1 MLANKLF
8 AVEGLAT
15 GVELT
20 MKSETHLRR
29 RDKSLLDPPFLISYD
44 AFLSLFEQHPN
55 PMWIYDLKT
64 LRFLAVNDAAIRNYL
79 YSREE
84 FENMMIAQLDSTE
97 TSHTRAVRLADA
109 LPESGSPGIWQH
121 RRKNG
126 TTLEAEITSDI
137 MMFNGRKA
145 CLVLASDVTRRER
158 TREALQ
164 ETQERYRDLFDH
176 SSDIV
181 FSTDLNGKFT
191 SLNKAGEMVTGFS
204 SEEAQGMDVARILGP
219 RSLEVVRDLHAE
231 RTIEGRET
239 RYEIEIARKDGQL
252 ITLAMSTSLTRRDGQ
267 PTGVRGIA
275 RDITEQK
282 QLEERLRQSQKM
294 EALGRLA
301 GGIAHDFNNLLGVI
315 IGYGEI
321 LADRLGLQDPL
332 CGFAG
337 ETLKAGRQAASLTQQ
352 LLAFSRKQVLQP
364 KILDLNASIAGVE
377 QLLRRLLRED
387 IDLVFTPSAE
397 LGRVK
402 ADPGQIQQVIMNLA
416 VNARDAMPQGGE
428 LRIETANVD
437 REEGYTRQDPYV
449 AAGHYVLLTVSDA
462 GIGMDEKTRARIFE
476 PFFTTKQFGN
486 GTGLGLAT
494 VYGIVK
500 QSGGYI
506 SVQSQPGKG
515 CSFKIFLPRV
525 KDAEV
530 VSTAGGVRTEV
541 LTGYETVLLVEDAEP
556 FRKLVRMLL
565 ETSGYTV
572 LEARTCTEAA
582 QLAAQHRGSI
592 NLLLTDIVMPQIDGY
607 QLSDHVR
614 FLRPEIKVLYMS
626 GYAAAG
632 RSGQAQAK
640 FGDRVLPK
648 PFCKDA
654 LLLAVRQM
662 LDEAQKHGEMRMPDR
677 SLSRLSQNCAG

>member
-1 MLANKLF
+1 MLAKKLF
-8 AVEGLAT
+8 TVGGLAT

-20 MKSETHLRR
+20 MKSQTHPRR
-29 RDKSLLDPPFLISYD
+29 SDKALLDPPFLVSYD
-44 AFLSLFEQHPN
+44 SFLSLFEQHPH
-55 PMWIYDLKT
+55 PMWIYDLKS
-64 LRFLAVNDAAIRNYL
+64 LRFLAVNDAAIQNYM

-84 FENMMIAQLDSTE
+84 FETMTIEGLDS
-97 TSHTRAVRLADA
+97 SDGLPVCRGRLADVA
-109 LPESGSPGIWQH
+109 SESSAPRICRH
-121 RRKNG
+121 RRKDG
-126 TTLEAEITSDI
+126 TILEAEITSHV

-145 CLVLASDVTRRER
+145 HLVLASDVTRRER

-164 ETQERYRDLFDH
+164 ETRERYRDLFDH
-176 SSDIV
+176 ASDIV
-181 FSTDLNGKFT
+181 FTTDLKGTFT
-191 SLNKAGEMVTGFS
+191 SLNKAGAIVTGFS

-219 RSLEVVRDLHAE
+219 RSLEVARDLHAE
-231 RTIEGRET
+231 RTIEGREAT
-239 RYEIEIARKDGQL
+239 YEIEIARKDGQL
-252 ITLAMSTSLTRRDGQ
+252 ITLAMSMSLTSKDGE

-301 GGIAHDFNNLLGVI
+301 GGVAHDFNNLLGVI

-321 LADRLGLQDPL
+321 LAERLDSQGPL
-332 CGFAG
+332 CNYAG
-337 ETLKAGRQAASLTQQ
+337 EMLNAGRQAASLTQQ

-364 KILDLNASIAGVE
+364 KILDLNASITGME

-387 IDLVFTPSAE
+387 IDLIFKPSVE

-402 ADPGQIQQVIMNLA
+402 ADPGQIHQVMMNLA

-437 REEGYTRQDPYV
+437 REVGYTRQDPYV
-449 AAGHYVLLTVSDA
+449 AAGHYVLLTVSDT
-462 GIGMDEKTRARIFE
+462 GIGMDEKTKARIFE

-500 QSGGYI
+500 QSGGHI
-506 SVQSQPGKG
+506 SVQSQPGNG
-515 CSFKIFLPRV
+515 CTFKIFLPRV
-525 KDAEV
+525 KEAGPELTV
-530 VSTAGGVRTEV
+530 GGVQTKR
-541 LTGYETVLLVEDAEP
+541 LTGCETILLVEDAEP

-565 ETSGYTV
+565 ESSGYSV
-572 LEARTCTEAA
+572 LEASTCAEAA
-582 QLAAQHRGSI
+582 QLAAQHRGTI
-592 NLLLTDIVMPQIDGY
+592 NLLLTDIVMPQINGY

-614 FLRPEIKVLYMS
+614 FLRPEMKVLYMS
-626 GYAAAG
+626 GYAAPAG
-632 RSGQAQAK
+632 LGQSRSQ
-640 FGDRVLPK
+640 FRDRVLPK
-648 PFCKDA
+648 PFSKDA

-662 LDEAQKHGEMRMPDR
+662 LDETHSQDEMGMPER
-677 SLSRLSQNCAG
+677 SSGQLSQNCTG